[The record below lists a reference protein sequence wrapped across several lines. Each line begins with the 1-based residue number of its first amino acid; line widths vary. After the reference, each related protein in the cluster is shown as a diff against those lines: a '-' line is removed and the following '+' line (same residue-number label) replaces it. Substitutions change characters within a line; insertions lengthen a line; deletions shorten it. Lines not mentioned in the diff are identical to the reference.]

1 MWLKAATFLTHVYLI
16 NLSVSTHH
24 ASSSLGLGLAWLW
37 PGERGAR
44 EERPGLVTEA
54 GGPDTEWMGRN
65 VLGGALT
72 TSSHYHHT
80 GARQGLSLWENDD
93 NDCTFYS
100 PFNGFLRSLDG
111 CNNVSSSHFL
121 CARECL
127 WE

>member
-1 MWLKAATFLTHVYLI
+1 MWLKAATFLTHAYVYLI

-80 GARQGLSLWENDD
+80 VIQGGDKGLA
-93 NDCTFYS
+93 CGKMMIMTA
-100 PFNGFLRSLDG
+100 PFILHLMGF
-111 CNNVSSSHFL
+111 
-121 CARECL
+121 
-127 WE
+127 